1 MEFNEIEKKS
11 MNIAR
16 ESIFRNFKKNCPNL
30 YDELWQEV
38 KNGVLLPEGYAKNY
52 SEDEK
57 YEIIA
62 KNRIKDKIRNE
73 FIFLKSVMENTLEID
88 FSEQQI
94 GELLEILFYFDNE
107 NKEPFYRDDRKTRET
122 NFKSINAQVKKGDFW
137 YRYDEIYKSCI
148 EIANKYREIKIN
160 PYTSYD
166 EDKKIMADFYQN
178 WLRKEQLNIKRLCE
192 ARQYTYV
199 KKALSKWLNIIMM
212 GNSLIIDMEKK
223 NAFLLYAYYCW
234 NVIIESVS
242 EVLYDIYQTVLSLKK
257 RKLNIE
263 VFFNKVLEA
272 SKDRCIS
279 ITDTYDL
286 IQDYWIHMEMYNFR
300 KERQFFNFIIDNLQ
314 KEKYE
319 NFNKTYDV
327 RRVDINTLTIRD
339 IKEKFCESCSV
350 RADIFK
356 ERYETC
362 KKIYD
367 WYQKQHLEYF
377 GNNESVALKAIYR
390 ECFIYKQIPS
400 EVDRGGVKAFVNKIQ
415 RRELTAAPNMKE
427 IEMFMREKI
436 RRGVKREEN
445 AFGKWYT
452 KGVFMRQFHQFE
464 EELVTTSKMRGYYMS
479 DWINIIVK
487 NLIIFLINEI

>member
-212 GNSLIIDMEKK
+212 GNTLIIDMEKK

-272 SKDRCIS
+272 SKDRCI
-279 ITDTYDL
+279 
-286 IQDYWIHMEMYNFR
+286 
-300 KERQFFNFIIDNLQ
+300 
-314 KEKYE
+314 
-319 NFNKTYDV
+319 V
-327 RRVDINTLTIRD
+327 
-339 IKEKFCESCSV
+339 
-350 RADIFK
+350 
-356 ERYETC
+356 
-362 KKIYD
+362 
-367 WYQKQHLEYF
+367 
-377 GNNESVALKAIYR
+377 
-390 ECFIYKQIPS
+390 
-400 EVDRGGVKAFVNKIQ
+400 
-415 RRELTAAPNMKE
+415 
-427 IEMFMREKI
+427 
-436 RRGVKREEN
+436 
-445 AFGKWYT
+445 
-452 KGVFMRQFHQFE
+452 
-464 EELVTTSKMRGYYMS
+464 
-479 DWINIIVK
+479 
-487 NLIIFLINEI
+487 